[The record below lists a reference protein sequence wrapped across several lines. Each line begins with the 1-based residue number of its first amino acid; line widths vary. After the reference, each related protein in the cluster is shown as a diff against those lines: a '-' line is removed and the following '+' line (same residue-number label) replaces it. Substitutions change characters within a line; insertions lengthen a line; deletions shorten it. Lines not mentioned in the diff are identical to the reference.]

1 MDLEGH
7 LARGM
12 GGAGEAGVKTADARL
27 HSVQQGLGEVAI
39 AEVMASNLGDGA
51 VHGTVVLTRG
61 DDQVHLVDQTIAIH
75 PVVMEQ
81 GAPGGFADPH
91 GFMGLQA

>member
-1 MDLEGH
+1 
-7 LARGM
+7 
-12 GGAGEAGVKTADARL
+12 
-27 HSVQQGLGEVAI
+27 
-39 AEVMASNLGDGA
+39 MASNLGDGA

-61 DDQVHLVDQTIAIH
+61 DDQVHLFDQAIAIH

-91 GFMGLQA
+91 GFMGSQARPCPHVGIADLGIGKQLLHLLEASQDLNEACEVIEE